1 LSGAFATFQKAYAK
15 ILNFFFKIS
24 IQKMF
29 TRTQKLTI
37 HLFYYI
43 LAKQGQQQL
52 TAIQYK
58 FSTNSAIQHKS
69 DFKSRSKSQSQEV
82 ILNQNQKSSVSSR
95 ILHRTVMAKISAQ
108 TT

>member
-1 LSGAFATFQKAYAK
+1 LSGAFATFQKEYAK

-58 FSTNSAIQHKS
+58 FSNSAQIQQFSTK
-69 DFKSRSKSQSQEV
+69 V
-82 ILNQNQKSSVSSR
+82 ISNQDQN
-95 ILHRTVMAKISAQ
+95 HRAKK
-108 TT
+108 